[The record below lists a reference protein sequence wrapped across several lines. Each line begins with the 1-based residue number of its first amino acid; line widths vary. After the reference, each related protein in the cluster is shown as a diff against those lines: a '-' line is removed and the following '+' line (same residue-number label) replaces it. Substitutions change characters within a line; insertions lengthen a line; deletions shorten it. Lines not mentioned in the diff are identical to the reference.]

1 MEAAME
7 AVTSILLPSAMMLPA
22 AKLSAATAVITA
34 MLDPSAMLDP
44 LSMHSPTAA
53 AVAPTEAFAAVAAAP
68 PRQPSARRLH
78 LAMRL
83 RRP

>member
-1 MEAAME
+1 MSQANLALVQAAFDGD
-7 AVTSILLPSAMMLPA
+7 
-22 AKLSAATAVITA
+22 LSALAV
-34 MLDPSAMLDP
+34 
-44 LSMHSPTAA
+44 